1 MVKCEQVTAVPM
13 IEVPHPQSPAITQD
27 HQTLKLLNE
36 ETPPVLS
43 MCFTGAGGSF
53 ARMLFPR
60 ANQLD
65 GS

>member
-1 MVKCEQVTAVPM
+1 M
-13 IEVPHPQSPAITQD
+13 IEVPDPRSPAITQD
-27 HQTLKLLNE
+27 RQTLELLNE
-36 ETPPVLS
+36 ETPLVLS

>member
-1 MVKCEQVTAVPM
+1 M

-27 HQTLKLLNE
+27 HQTLELLNE

-43 MCFTGAGGSF
+43 MCFTGTGGSF
-53 ARMLFPR
+53 ARVLFPEPT
-60 ANQLD
+60 NLE

>member
-1 MVKCEQVTAVPM
+1 M
-13 IEVPHPQSPAITQD
+13 IEVPDPRSPAITQD
-27 HQTLKLLNE
+27 RQTLKLLNE

>member
-1 MVKCEQVTAVPM
+1 MAVPM

-27 HQTLKLLNE
+27 HQTLELLNE

-53 ARMLFPR
+53 ARMLSPR